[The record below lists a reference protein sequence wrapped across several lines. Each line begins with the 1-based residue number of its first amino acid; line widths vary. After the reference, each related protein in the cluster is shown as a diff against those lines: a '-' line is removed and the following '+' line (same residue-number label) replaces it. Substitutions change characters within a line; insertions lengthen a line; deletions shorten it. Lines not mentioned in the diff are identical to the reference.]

1 MNLSLQPLEIPAVD
15 IYRIFQLS
23 NPHIYNLIP
32 NEAMGENIYNCM
44 NNMCRH
50 FKAPTTAII
59 DNDDKMTEFM
69 TSISQFQ
76 NGNVA
81 MTVALKHLAENGD
94 IQDWIYFAIA
104 ESVDLGEEL
113 PEDQRYKI
121 RPVYILSGMVTKDK
135 NFIPYDSICC
145 SPSDT
150 PSESAARPS
159 TLDKNNFYSTIMYAD
174 AIFLSCL
181 LGEEI
186 DTDDFT
192 GYLDPAKAQDA
203 EDYYSSIKKRTPES
217 LSRQLIAGSEALAAP
232 TTGMVFSAPAMP
244 Q

>member
-1 MNLSLQPLEIPAVD
+1 MNLSAQPLEIPAVD

-32 NEAMGENIYNCM
+32 TEAMGENIYNCM
-44 NNMCRH
+44 NRMFSY
-50 FKAPTTAII
+50 FKAPTAAII
-59 DNDDKMTEFM
+59 DNDDKITEFM

-76 NGNVA
+76 NGSVA
-81 MTVALKHLAENGD
+81 MTVAFKHLAENGD

-104 ESVDLGEEL
+104 ESVDMGEEL
-113 PEDQRYKI
+113 PDDQRYKI

-135 NFIPYDSICC
+135 NFIPYDSLCC
-145 SPSDT
+145 PPSDT
-150 PSESAARPS
+150 PSGSAAAPPK
-159 TLDKNNFYSTIMYAD
+159 LDESNFYSTIKYAD

-181 LGEEI
+181 LGEEV
-186 DTDDFT
+186 DTDKFA
-192 GYLDPAKAQDA
+192 GYLDPADA
-203 EDYYSSIKKRTPES
+203 KDAKDYYSRIKRRTAES

-232 TTGMVFSAPAMP
+232 TTGMVFSAPPMP